1 LVQGRGGAE
10 FQTGG
15 ILEYFEDLKLGTNK
29 AIGPKDIF
37 EIASKQLLVLC
48 PRNNC
53 IKILTI
59 FFYGRFSMTKQTFK
73 QMVWLLC
80 ISVALTACEEKTEIV
95 EVVRSIKTITVSK
108 QAAEKIFKFSGL
120 VAAVD
125 SSGLSFQVGGQ
136 VEFVKVDIGDR
147 VQKGQVLAV
156 LDPEPYQLDVDAITA
171 ELRKA
176 RDNVTRS
183 KAEYERQKRI
193 FEQGA
198 GAERFVE
205 VSEYNYK
212 AARSAVNFQVARL
225 DQVKRNLRKTELLAP
240 YDGTIAW
247 RSMEPN
253 EEVRVGQKVLE
264 INATG
269 KMEVQLAVPETTID
283 RIHIDDPATIT
294 FPTLPGGSAK
304 GRISYIGS
312 AAVKANAFPVKVELS
327 DPNEKVKP
335 GMTAE
340 ANLIVKTENQKP
352 GYIVPFQ
359 ALLPAPEADRGFA
372 FVYDPKTS
380 TVKKTAVRSRGSED
394 KEAIIY
400 AGLAAGDIIAVAGV
414 SFLADGMKVKLMKRN
429 GK

>member
-1 LVQGRGGAE
+1 MTR
-10 FQTGG
+10 QT
-15 ILEYFEDLKLGTNK
+15 L
-29 AIGPKDIF
+29 
-37 EIASKQLLVLC
+37 
-48 PRNNC
+48 
-53 IKILTI
+53 
-59 FFYGRFSMTKQTFK
+59 K
-73 QMVWLLC
+73 QMIWLLC
-80 ISVALTACEEKTEIV
+80 IAVALTACKEKTEIV
-95 EVVRSIKTITVSK
+95 EVVRAIKTITVSE
-108 QAAEKIFKFSGL
+108 QAGEKIFKFSGL

-136 VEFVKVDIGDR
+136 VETVEVDIGDR
-147 VQKGQVLAV
+147 VTKDQVLAV

-193 FEQGA
+193 HEQGA

-212 AARSAVNFQVARL
+212 AAKSAIDFQIARL

-247 RSMEPN
+247 RSVQPN
-253 EEVRVGQKVLE
+253 EEVKVGQKVFE

-283 RIHIDDPATIT
+283 RINIDDPATIT
-294 FPTLPGGSAK
+294 FPTLPGESTKA
-304 GRISYIGS
+304 RISYIGS
-312 AAVKANAFPVKVELS
+312 AAVKANAFPVKVELI
-327 DPNEKVKP
+327 DPDEKIKP

-340 ANLIVKTENQKP
+340 ANLTVKAETRQP

-372 FVYDPKTS
+372 FVYDPQTS
-380 TVKKTAVRSRGSED
+380 TVKKTAVSSRGTED

-400 AGLAAGDIIAVAGV
+400 EGLAAGDIIAVAGV
-414 SFLADGMKVKLMKRN
+414 SFLADGMKVKLMEQ
-429 GK
+429 